1 MESGIH
7 YSSDP
12 TMVKKYIVDLSAEE
26 RTELEQFT
34 TTGRRAADQI
44 TRARILLKADCNQP
58 GGSWLDEEIASALDV
73 SVTSVERLRR
83 RFVELGL
90 PACLKRQP
98 GGGRKQRCLN
108 GEQEAHLVALV
119 CSAAPTGRARW
130 SVRLLADEMV
140 RLGYVESVSHE
151 TVRQALKKTNF
162 NPGSKTAG

>member
-1 MESGIH
+1 
-7 YSSDP
+7 
-12 TMVKKYIVDLSAEE
+12 MVKKYIVDLTVEE

-58 GGSWLDEEIASALDV
+58 GGSWLDAEIASALDV

-83 RFVELGL
+83 RFVELGV

-119 CSAAPTGRARW
+119 CSAAPMGRARW
-130 SVRLLADEMV
+130 SVGLLADEMV
-140 RLGYVESVSHE
+140 RLGHVESVSHE

-162 NPGSKTAG
+162 SLGSKSAG

>member
-1 MESGIH
+1 
-7 YSSDP
+7 
-12 TMVKKYIVDLSAEE
+12 MVKKYKVDLTAAE

-44 TRARILLKADCNQP
+44 TRARILLKADCNQA
-58 GGSWLDEEIASALDV
+58 GGEWLDEEIATALDV
-73 SVTSVERLRR
+73 STNTVERMRR

-119 CSAAPTGRARW
+119 CSEAPTGRARW

-151 TVRQALKKTNF
+151 T
-162 NPGSKTAG
+162 G